1 MPSSA
6 SRRRR
11 FARWFVFWLAAGLLF
26 SILNPTRIWGEI
38 PRPLV
43 GLARSALWFVQ
54 YSLVLGVLAWV
65 IEQLRRRLPLV
76 EGPRRNLYAH
86 ATFSVIF
93 ALLHPGITAL
103 LFVIENPHLPD
114 GLRFRTDLGDGLPRF
129 FHHELLFYWLI
140 LAIGEAVA
148 YDRRAR
154 GQRVAHHN
162 LERQLARARLSALE
176 MQLHPH
182 FLYNTLN
189 SIAELVYQ
197 SPAGAD
203 QALVRLA
210 TLLDR
215 VHHPFAGQLV
225 TLRAEVEFLE
235 QYLELEKLRFE
246 ERLDL
251 RLDFPAPLLGLRVP
265 SLILQPLV
273 ENAVRHGAAR
283 IGRRSVLSVAAYR
296 AGQML
301 VVEIENEMP
310 PREPAASPGGRA
322 GGLGLVNTSARL
334 RQIYGDRARL
344 TIAPV
349 DDSRRFAV
357 RLELPLSFYSTPE
370 AAGAPPAGEG
380 APGWT
385 AASPAR

>member
-1 MPSSA
+1 MPWTA
-6 SRRRR
+6 SRRRSL
-11 FARWFVFWLAAGLLF
+11 ARWLLAWLATGLLF
-26 SILNPTRIWGEI
+26 AIVNP
-38 PRPLV
+38 PRSWREVPPSFVALTS
-43 GLARSALWFVQ
+43 SAIWFVQ
-54 YSLVLGVLAWV
+54 YFLVLGALAWAT
-65 IEQLRRRLPLV
+65 ERLRRRLPLV

-86 ATFSVIF
+86 AAFSILF
-93 ALLHPGITAL
+93 AVLHSGITAIL
-103 LFVIENPHLPD
+103 LALENPHLPF
-114 GLRFRTDLGDGLPRF
+114 GIRYRTDFADGFPRF

-140 LAIGEAVA
+140 LAVGEAVA

-154 GQRVAHHN
+154 GQRIAHHN

-203 QALVRLA
+203 QALSRLSK
-210 TLLDR
+210 LLER
-215 VHHPFAGQLV
+215 VHHPSGEQLV

-251 RLDFPAPLLGLRVP
+251 RLDFPASLLGLRVP

-273 ENAVRHGAAR
+273 ENAVRHGVAR
-283 IGRRSVLSVAAYR
+283 IGRRSVLSVAAHR
-296 AGQML
+296 AGDRL
-301 VVEIENEMP
+301 VVEIENETPTHEASPP
-310 PREPAASPGGRA
+310 PRGRL

-334 RQIYGDRARL
+334 RQIYGDGARL
-344 TIAPV
+344 AIGA
-349 DDSRRFAV
+349 DDGSRRFTV
-357 RLELPLSFYSTPE
+357 RLELPVSFFASPE
-370 AAGAPPAGEG
+370 ADGSPRAAER
-380 APGWT
+380 APGWG